1 MSGIWWASLG
11 TVIGLGG
18 PLLYHFLWQRGA
30 ADRADPQ
37 PTAPRETTRV
47 RAPAPPSARNPAAKS
62 KPKPPAGLNLK
73 QTRKFHGVSVKP
85 GLHACAAA
93 QQLVGQRFLPHEAP
107 AMPLAACDQAK
118 CQCAYSHHGDR
129 RDRED
134 RRSGWGTFGGFTPS
148 IPGGNRRAKSLDRR
162 SDRN

>member
-11 TVIGLGG
+11 TAIGLGG

-30 ADRADPQ
+30 ADRGDPL
-37 PTAPRETTRV
+37 PTAPRETTRASPLA
-47 RAPAPPSARNPAAKS
+47 RPSARTPIAKA
-62 KPKPPAGLNLK
+62 PAGLNRK

-85 GLHACAAA
+85 GPHACPAA
-93 QQLVGQRFLPHEAP
+93 QQLAGQRFLPHEAP
-107 AMPLAACDQAK
+107 AMPLAGCDQAK

-148 IPGGNRRAKSLDRR
+148 IPGGNRRAKSPDRR
-162 SDRN
+162 SDRSHGRS